1 MDKINLDKLIAEYKF
16 EGYIGP
22 LKELLMGFADNLL
35 KLAAENAM
43 VSSKLDINGKQIITE
58 NTKFMPHPVDKNKDV
73 WVYADKQSI
82 LDTIKQVRNG

>member
-35 KLAAENAM
+35 KLAAENALLDKYSRGKFQD
-43 VSSKLDINGKQIITE
+43 SSYKYSNNQGYSINI
-58 NTKFMPHPVDKNKDV
+58 N
-73 WVYADKQSI
+73 KQSI
-82 LDTIKQVRNG
+82 LDTIKQVE